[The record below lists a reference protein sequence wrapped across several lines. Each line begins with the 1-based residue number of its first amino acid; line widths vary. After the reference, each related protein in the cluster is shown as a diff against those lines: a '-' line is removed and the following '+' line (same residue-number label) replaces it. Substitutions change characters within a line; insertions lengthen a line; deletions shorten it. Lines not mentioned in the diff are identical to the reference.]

1 MKSLFIKKFKLL
13 IGLFIISFISLAQS
27 PESMNYQAVM
37 RNSSGTIIANQSV
50 GIRIKILQ
58 GSANGSAV
66 YNETFNP
73 TTNAYGMVSLQIGT
87 GSVVSGTFSSI
98 DWGNNSYFVET
109 AADILGGSNYS
120 VISTTQF
127 MSVPYALYAKSAGS
141 SPADNDW
148 TESGNNIFRSSGN
161 VGIGTTNPSSK
172 LDVNGTGSFTGD
184 LISGGD
190 ITTGNNGKL
199 ILWRG
204 GIQDPYIRHV
214 SNKSIGFFTVD
225 SEKMRIAEGGN
236 VGISTTNPSSKLDV
250 NGDINLTGDLKINGV
265 AQTFGGSSG
274 LEQIT
279 ENGNTGFRLTG
290 SDPNNF
296 GDIGAN
302 STDLSTQDEASSTR
316 GATAPNAF
324 AAGRRTTASGWH
336 ATALGSNSVAS
347 GDNSI
352 AVIGGTASGSSSNAI
367 GVQTIASG
375 QFSTSIGVGATAS
388 GERST
393 AIGSNVTASAN
404 RSTAIGGD
412 GTIASGDHSL
422 AMGQG
427 NIASGNNS
435 VAIGDA
441 TTASGNISTSMGYI
455 TQATGGIST
464 AMGGNTQATAFAST
478 AMGNETKANGAYS
491 TSMGR
496 HSTASASYSTAMG
509 FDTDAESAGC
519 LAIGRYNIGGGN
531 PTTWDSN
538 DPAFE
543 IGNGVNAS
551 NRSNAFQVLQNG
563 NTTINGQLTLSDR
576 SSSITFPNSDG
587 SSGQVLQTN
596 GSGTLSWSSIS
607 IGGSSGLEQITEN
620 GNNGFRLTG
629 SDPNNFGDIG
639 ANSTDL
645 STQTQA
651 STTRGATGLYSLAS
665 GENTTASSYRS
676 TAMGNNTIASNENST
691 AMGINTNASGNSS
704 TAMGNSTTASGTN
717 SIAMGSNNTASGTSS
732 TAMGRGTVA
741 SGSYSTSLGE
751 LSTAS
756 GSRSLAAGQHASA
769 TAANSIAIG
778 HAATASGYGSIALGG
793 EGNESAGLYS
803 TAMGRYTKAHS
814 VGELTI
820 GSFNTNYNPVGGAST
835 WDALDR
841 LFVIGNGTSQNSRS
855 NAFLVLKNGNT
866 TINGQLNVNGNIFA
880 SGAIISQSDVR
891 YKQNINSLD
900 NALEKVLKLRGVSYN
915 FKVEEYSSK
924 KFPADTQ
931 IGFIAQELLEIYPQ
945 LISKD
950 KEGYYSVDYSKILS
964 NIS

>member
-1 MKSLFIKKFKLL
+1 
-13 IGLFIISFISLAQS
+13 
-27 PESMNYQAVM
+27 
-37 RNSSGTIIANQSV
+37 
-50 GIRIKILQ
+50 
-58 GSANGSAV
+58 
-66 YNETFNP
+66 
-73 TTNAYGMVSLQIGT
+73 
-87 GSVVSGTFSSI
+87 
-98 DWGNNSYFVET
+98 
-109 AADILGGSNYS
+109 
-120 VISTTQF
+120 
-127 MSVPYALYAKSAGS
+127 
-141 SPADNDW
+141 
-148 TESGNNIFRSSGN
+148 
-161 VGIGTTNPSSK
+161 
-172 LDVNGTGSFTGD
+172 
-184 LISGGD
+184 
-190 ITTGNNGKL
+190 
-199 ILWRG
+199 
-204 GIQDPYIRHV
+204 
-214 SNKSIGFFTVD
+214 
-225 SEKMRIAEGGN
+225 
-236 VGISTTNPSSKLDV
+236 
-250 NGDINLTGDLKINGV
+250 
-265 AQTFGGSSG
+265 
-274 LEQIT
+274 
-279 ENGNTGFRLTG
+279 
-290 SDPNNF
+290 
-296 GDIGAN
+296 
-302 STDLSTQDEASSTR
+302 
-316 GATAPNAF
+316 
-324 AAGRRTTASGWH
+324 
-336 ATALGSNSVAS
+336 
-347 GDNSI
+347 
-352 AVIGGTASGSSSNAI
+352 
-367 GVQTIASG
+367 
-375 QFSTSIGVGATAS
+375 
-388 GERST
+388 
-393 AIGSNVTASAN
+393 
-404 RSTAIGGD
+404 
-412 GTIASGDHSL
+412 
-422 AMGQG
+422 
-427 NIASGNNS
+427 
-435 VAIGDA
+435 
-441 TTASGNISTSMGYI
+441 
-455 TQATGGIST
+455 
-464 AMGGNTQATAFAST
+464 
-478 AMGNETKANGAYS
+478 
-491 TSMGR
+491 
-496 HSTASASYSTAMG
+496 MG

-607 IGGSSGLEQITEN
+607 SGGSSGLEQITEN

-717 SIAMGSNNTASGTSS
+717 STAMGSNNTASGTSS

-814 VGELTI
+814 IGELTI

-835 WDALDR
+835 WDNLDR
-841 LFVIGNGTSQNSRS
+841 LFVIGNGTSQNNRS

-866 TINGQLNVNGNIFA
+866 TINGQLTLSDGSSSITFPNSDGSNNQVLQTNGSGTLSWSSISSGVSSLNDLSDALSEDNSVYVGSVPSSTNLAQYNVGLGKNVLSNITTGDRNVGMGYKALNANTSGRDNTALGREALMQNTDGEFNVGIGAGALLSSTSADQNVAIGYGAMYNNSTGGSNVALGKAALTSNMTGDENTATGINALYANTTGDENTATGSNALYANTTGSRNTAIGFEAMKNSTTAGENTAVGYMSMFNNSGSYNVSLGQNTLTLSSGSRNVAIGYSSLWQNSSGSDNLSIGYQSGHENTSGSNNVALGKHSLYSLASGSYNTGVGSHTNTSSLNSVNQTVIGSFATGVADNSVTLGNSNVTAVYMAQNANATVYAGGLYVSGNIHTGDIFTSNIQANNIQANNIFA
-880 SGAIISQSDVR
+880 IDVSANSFTTSSDKR
-891 YKQNINSLD
+891 FKKDIKPIANSLD
-900 NALEKVLKLRGVSYN
+900 NVLKLRGVSYN
-915 FKVEEYSSK
+915 FKVEEYSNK

-950 KEGYYSVDYSKILS
+950 KEGYYSVDYSKISPILVEAIKEQQKKIDKLETELGLIKNYL
-964 NIS
+964 NIKEE

>member
-265 AQTFGGSSG
+265 AQTFGGSLG

-279 ENGNTGFRLTG
+279 ENGNTGFRLMG

-427 NIASGNNS
+427 NTASGNNS

-441 TTASGNISTSMGYI
+441 TTASGNLSTS
-455 TQATGGIST
+455 
-464 AMGGNTQATAFAST
+464 
-478 AMGNETKANGAYS
+478 
-491 TSMGR
+491 
-496 HSTASASYSTAMG
+496 
-509 FDTDAESAGC
+509 
-519 LAIGRYNIGGGN
+519 
-531 PTTWDSN
+531 
-538 DPAFE
+538 
-543 IGNGVNAS
+543 
-551 NRSNAFQVLQNG
+551 
-563 NTTINGQLTLSDR
+563 
-576 SSSITFPNSDG
+576 
-587 SSGQVLQTN
+587 
-596 GSGTLSWSSIS
+596 
-607 IGGSSGLEQITEN
+607 
-620 GNNGFRLTG
+620 
-629 SDPNNFGDIG
+629 
-639 ANSTDL
+639 
-645 STQTQA
+645 
-651 STTRGATGLYSLAS
+651 
-665 GENTTASSYRS
+665 
-676 TAMGNNTIASNENST
+676 MGNNTIASNENST

-717 SIAMGSNNTASGTSS
+717 STAMGSNNTASGTSS

-778 HAATASGYGSIALGG
+778 HAAIASGYGSIALGG

-835 WDALDR
+835 WDNLDR

-880 SGAIISQSDVR
+880 SGTITSSSDLR

-915 FKVEEYSSK
+915 FKVEEYSNK
-924 KFPADTQ
+924 KFPAETQ

-950 KEGYYSVDYSKILS
+950 KEGYYSVDYSKISPILVEAIKEQQKKIDKLETELGLIKNYL
-964 NIS
+964 NIKEE

>member
-27 PESMNYQAVM
+27 PESMNYQAVI
-37 RNSSGTIIANQSV
+37 RNSSGTIIANQSI

-58 GSANGSAV
+58 SSANGSAV

-98 DWGNNSYFVET
+98 DWGNNSYYVET
-109 AADILGGSNYS
+109 AADVSGGSNYS
-120 VISTTQF
+120 VISATQF

-279 ENGNTGFRLTG
+279 ENGNTGFRL
-290 SDPNNF
+290 
-296 GDIGAN
+296 
-302 STDLSTQDEASSTR
+302 
-316 GATAPNAF
+316 
-324 AAGRRTTASGWH
+324 
-336 ATALGSNSVAS
+336 
-347 GDNSI
+347 
-352 AVIGGTASGSSSNAI
+352 
-367 GVQTIASG
+367 
-375 QFSTSIGVGATAS
+375 
-388 GERST
+388 
-393 AIGSNVTASAN
+393 
-404 RSTAIGGD
+404 
-412 GTIASGDHSL
+412 
-422 AMGQG
+422 M
-427 NIASGNNS
+427 
-435 VAIGDA
+435 
-441 TTASGNISTSMGYI
+441 
-455 TQATGGIST
+455 
-464 AMGGNTQATAFAST
+464 
-478 AMGNETKANGAYS
+478 
-491 TSMGR
+491 
-496 HSTASASYSTAMG
+496 
-509 FDTDAESAGC
+509 
-519 LAIGRYNIGGGN
+519 
-531 PTTWDSN
+531 
-538 DPAFE
+538 
-543 IGNGVNAS
+543 
-551 NRSNAFQVLQNG
+551 
-563 NTTINGQLTLSDR
+563 
-576 SSSITFPNSDG
+576 
-587 SSGQVLQTN
+587 
-596 GSGTLSWSSIS
+596 
-607 IGGSSGLEQITEN
+607 
-620 GNNGFRLTG
+620 G

-866 TINGQLNVNGNIFA
+866 TINGQLNINGNILA
-880 SGAIISQSDVR
+880 SGALTLLGASGITMTSASNGNIAIDPHGTGNLTLGSADNATTSLTGNTLNLTSSNVSTITGANGVNIDANSSEVDITSGTLDINSGMIDIDASSDFNITSSFDVRIRAVLGKIRLESDVEAQDITANDIIANTFITSSDKR
-891 YKQNINSLD
+891 FKKDIKPIASSLD
-900 NALEKVLKLRGVSYN
+900 NVLKLRGVSYN
-915 FKVEEYSSK
+915 FKVEEYSDK

-950 KEGYYSVDYSKILS
+950 KEGYYSVDYSKISPILVEAIKEQQKKIDKLETELGLIKNYL
-964 NIS
+964 NIKEE